1 MAGESVRAQALP
13 LGSAVRLCG
22 GGGGGSRA
30 GCCARR
36 LRGPNVPK
44 ATGCAPFGRWGW
56 GEGREGNS
64 PSAVGGHGDT
74 GTEGYGDVGVLGY
87 GVMGTWGCRARGCE
101 DAGRRDTGM
110 WGAEHED
117 GGTQNTGMR
126 DVSPSCA
133 LPPSSHHTADP
144 LGSAPPPPPSPFS
157 PPRGGS
163 AGSGPARRRW
173 WPWGQRHLVTAT
185 RDTRAP
191 VARTDAASAWLC
203 AGSHVYAGVHMDAR
217 PRRMRSRAIST
228 RMHTHAGRTHTHT
241 HTRMHS
247 PGRATAPA
255 LEIYSPE
262 PFGTAAAARE
272 VRCKR

>member
-87 GVMGTWGCRARGCE
+87 WVMGTWGCRARGCE

-144 LGSAPPPPPSPFS
+144 LGSAPPPPPP
-157 PPRGGS
+157 PPRG
-163 AGSGPARRRW
+163 RRDPRV
-173 WPWGQRHLVTAT
+173 PSR
-185 RDTRAP
+185 RAAP
-191 VARTDAASAWLC
+191 PPSPPPL
-203 AGSHVYAGVHMDAR
+203 SHGRSSVPR
-217 PRRMRSRAIST
+217 PRRA
-228 RMHTHAGRTHTHT
+228 A
-241 HTRMHS
+241 
-247 PGRATAPA
+247 A
-255 LEIYSPE
+255 LERTQPNLLLESEVPRWNAASRWT
-262 PFGTAAAARE
+262 GTRTAIGGGEGERGGEREEVLSHAAVLVGCLARGPGGGE
-272 VRCKR
+272 AT